1 MTRPILQDSPSQPAV
16 YKSLGLSTLLR
27 FLRDD
32 RKPTIL
38 DLGPALGAN
47 VEFWSRHQC
56 RLHIEDFYR
65 DFIARAS
72 NENEESKA
80 SIFADLLA
88 FNEELSFDIVLTWDL
103 FNYLDLA
110 QLEGL
115 VRHVSRFCK
124 PGAAL
129 FALISSQPDIPD
141 QPTVFRIL
149 DTERM
154 VYETRTQITRPCPRH
169 QPREVAKAM
178 GLFQVSSSFLLRNGI
193 QEYVFVR
200 GEDPRP

>member
-1 MTRPILQDSPSQPAV
+1 MTRPIVQDTPPQPSV

-32 RKPTIL
+32 RKHTIL

-47 VEFWSRHQC
+47 VEFWARHPC
-56 RLHIEDFYR
+56 RLYIEDFYR
-65 DFIARAS
+65 DFTARAAE
-72 NENEESKA
+72 ENEEEPKGA
-80 SIFADLLA
+80 NLADLMP
-88 FNEELSFDIVLTWDL
+88 FNDETSFDIVLTWDL
-103 FNYLDLA
+103 FNYLNLA
-110 QLEGL
+110 QLESL
-115 VRHVSRFCK
+115 VRHVSHFCK

-154 VYETRTQITRPCPRH
+154 AYETRTQTTRPCPRH
-169 QPREVAKAM
+169 QPRELAKAM

-200 GEDPRP
+200 G